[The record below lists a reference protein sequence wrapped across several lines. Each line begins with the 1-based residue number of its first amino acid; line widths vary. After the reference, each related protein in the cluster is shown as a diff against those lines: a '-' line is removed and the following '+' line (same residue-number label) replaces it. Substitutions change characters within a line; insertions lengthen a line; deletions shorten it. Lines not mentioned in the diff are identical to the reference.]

1 MKWSLVF
8 LAFFAY
14 FASVVAAQAFQHGH
28 DMTARRAKGQCA
40 KYPQLKHLHD
50 MLKSKMPK
58 LHEKLM
64 HYKQATT
71 SESQVN
77 ETVEAI
83 QQLFQKVQ
91 QVC

>member
-40 KYPQLKHLHD
+40 KYPQLKQYASIL
-50 MLKSKMPK
+50 
-58 LHEKLM
+58 
-64 HYKQATT
+64 T
-71 SESQVN
+71 
-77 ETVEAI
+77 
-83 QQLFQKVQ
+83 
-91 QVC
+91 